1 MIRST
6 EHVTKRFEIGKNLV
20 SLKKNAEDKVEA
32 KQLAIE
38 MEIKSVFTFYILT
51 TAAADYLCNKFL
63 LVFKIVRHW

>member
-1 MIRST
+1 MLNILAPNVT
-6 EHVTKRFEIGKNLV
+6 ELIDSLKYLV

-51 TAAADYLCNKFL
+51 TAVTTIGCRLPL
-63 LVFKIVRHW
+63 